1 MERVNI
7 NSAISV
13 VVPLSK
19 KEYKALEKIG
29 EEYYTKRVTT
39 VIKNIVRDEKKD
51 FEEKNKTGIY
61 VKYMDELKAEE
72 KVRVNFDA
80 YTNDFV
86 RRYSKKIGVPL
97 SWFVRFM
104 ILPRIEQVLQEGKNI
119 P

>member
-72 KVRVNFDA
+72 KVRVNF
-80 YTNDFV
+80 V